1 MLSPFVALAVVLSNV
16 VVPFV
21 FDPYIMSVF
30 SYAIISLIKRERER
44 ERERESLLI
53 YFNCVL
59 AFV

>member
-44 ERERESLLI
+44 ERERA
-53 YFNCVL
+53 C
-59 AFV
+59 